1 MRILWLK
8 TDLLLPLDKG
18 GKLRTWH
25 LMRHLAKRHEITYL
39 AFAEPGQL
47 AGPREGASS
56 SDIDGMR
63 EVAARVET
71 VRRSEPAKGTWQ
83 FYSDAA
89 MHVVDPLP
97 YAVGKYRS
105 TEFRQHLDALLAE
118 IDFDLI
124 VCDFLFPAV
133 NLPKRLPC
141 PAVMFTHNVESEIW
155 RRHAETKTSPLSKL
169 LYGMQYRR
177 MLRYEGAALRR
188 FDGVLAVSDADRD
201 TFDRIYPGAIQRPV
215 HVVPTGV
222 DTEYFAPEGI
232 PNPDS
237 QILDIKSQIPNPES
251 RQATL
256 IFTGSMDWLPN
267 EDAMLFFCRD
277 VLPLIRAEEPDVT
290 LSIVGRAPT
299 PAVKQLAEQAGVRV
313 TGRVDDV
320 RPYMRDAAVYIVP
333 LRIGGGTRLK
343 IFEAMA
349 LGKAVVSTT
358 IGAEGLPV
366 TNGEHVILANEPPT
380 FARAVLQ
387 LLRDVDHRRQLEAA
401 ARALVVEKYDW
412 SAVAGELEEALVGY
426 ASVHADGGAALS
438 GSSSEVPR
446 RAEGEAWQA
455 AGVGPRR
462 KVKEVGPHDTVKK
475 EGAWGLDPSAS

>member
-25 LMRHLAKRHEITYL
+25 LMRHLAKHHEITYL
-39 AFAEPGQL
+39 AFAEPGQ
-47 AGPREGASS
+47 PQ
-56 SDIDGMR
+56 SDIDGMH

-71 VRRSEPAKGTWQ
+71 ITRSEPAKGTWP
-83 FYSDAA
+83 FYVDAA
-89 MHVVDPLP
+89 RHVVDPLP

-105 TEFRQHLDALLAE
+105 AAFRQRLDTLLATGH
-118 IDFDLI
+118 FDLI

-141 PAVMFTHNVESEIW
+141 PAVIFTHNVESEIW
-155 RRHAETKTSPLSKL
+155 RRHAETKTGALSKR
-169 LYGMQYRR
+169 LYSTQYQR
-177 MLRYEGAALRR
+177 MLRYEGNTLAR

-201 TFDRIYPGAIQRPV
+201 TFARIYPGAIRNPV

-222 DTEYFAPEGI
+222 DTDYFTASASEPA
-232 PNPDS
+232 
-237 QILDIKSQIPNPES
+237 S
-251 RQATL
+251 RE
-256 IFTGSMDWLPN
+256 IVFTGSMDWLPN

-277 VLPLIRAEEPDVT
+277 VLPLVRDEEPGVR

-299 PAVKQLAEQAGVRV
+299 PAVKQLAGDATVRV

-320 RPYMRDAAVYIVP
+320 RPYMRNAAVYIVP

-349 LGKAVVSTT
+349 MGKAVVSTT

-366 TNGEHVILANEPPT
+366 TDGEHVLLADEPAT
-380 FARAVLQ
+380 FARAVVN

-401 ARALVVEKYDW
+401 ARTLVVEKYDW
-412 SAVAGELEEALVGY
+412 SSVAGALERALQVI
-426 ASVHADGGAALS
+426 ADCGMRNADSLRDSQAALL
-438 GSSSEVPR
+438 PI
-446 RAEGEAWQA
+446 
-455 AGVGPRR
+455 PNN
-462 KVKEVGPHDTVKK
+462 
-475 EGAWGLDPSAS
+475 SAIRNPQSAIQRSAL

>member
-25 LMRHLAKRHEITYL
+25 LMRHLAKHHEITYL
-39 AFAEPGQL
+39 SFAERGDTS
-47 AGPREGASS
+47 GHSS
-56 SDIDGMR
+56 SDVHGMG

-71 VRRSEPAKGTWQ
+71 ITRSEPAKGTWE
-83 FYSDAA
+83 FYADAA
-89 MHVVDPLP
+89 KHLVDPLP

-105 TEFRQHLDALLAE
+105 AAFRQRLSALLATGN
-118 IDFDLI
+118 FDLI

-141 PAVMFTHNVESEIW
+141 PAVIFTHNVESEIW
-155 RRHAETKTSPLSKL
+155 RRHAETKTGALSRW
-169 LYGMQYRR
+169 LYATQYRR
-177 MLRYEGAALRR
+177 MLRYEGNTLAR

-201 TFDRIYPGAIQRPV
+201 TFARIYPGAVRNPA

-222 DTEYFAPEGI
+222 DTDYFT
-232 PNPDS
+232 
-237 QILDIKSQIPNPES
+237 ES
-251 RQATL
+251 ASEPASRE
-256 IFTGSMDWLPN
+256 IVFTGSMDWLPN

-277 VLPLIRAEEPDVT
+277 VLPLIRAEEPDVR

-299 PAVKQLAEQAGVRV
+299 PAVKQLADSQNVRV

-349 LGKAVVSTT
+349 MGKAVVSTT

-366 TNGEHVILANEPPT
+366 TNGEHVLLADEPNT
-380 FARAVLQ
+380 FARAVVH
-387 LLRDVDHRRQLEAA
+387 LLRDIDRRRQLEAA
-401 ARALVVEKYDW
+401 ARTLVVEKYDW
-412 SAVAGELEEALVGY
+412 SAVAGALEDALVRMAGRTRGS
-426 ASVHADGGAALS
+426 APTTDLGRKSTITVGADLC
-438 GSSSEVPR
+438 V
-446 RAEGEAWQA
+446 
-455 AGVGPRR
+455 
-462 KVKEVGPHDTVKK
+462 
-475 EGAWGLDPSAS
+475 DPEPTQTT